1 MINLGQKKIYGW
13 LKSSEDNISIEETN
27 EGIIFEPLGF
37 DFFVKN
43 YIMPPS
49 FLVLGGTYV
58 VYTDPIPESGSFN
71 RGQIYMRMMYEYA
84 KMKNDTLEIETI
96 VGMAEEP
103 ELESDPHPDDKQ
115 IIY

>member
-1 MINLGQKKIYGW
+1 MIDLGKKKIYGW
-13 LKSSEDNISIEETN
+13 LKSSEDNIFVEETN
-27 EGIIFEPLGF
+27 DDIIFEPLSF

-49 FLVLGGTYV
+49 FLVLGGTYI
-58 VYTDPIPESGSFN
+58 VYTSPFPESGSFE
-71 RGQIYMRMMYEYA
+71 RCQIYMRMMYEYA
-84 KMKNDTLEIETI
+84 TMKNDTLEIETI

-103 ELESDPHPDDKQ
+103 KSESDPHPDGTQ

>member
-58 VYTDPIPESGSFN
+58 VYTDPFPESGSFN